1 MSYHQN
7 GDSPPKILVV
17 DDAPANIK
25 LISDM
30 LSPTGYTVM
39 TETSGRQALDDAR
52 HNVPD
57 LILLDIMMPGMDGYE
72 VCRQLKSHEHTRD
85 IPVIFMSALT
95 QTNDKLKGFE
105 AGGVDY
111 LTRPFKQ
118 KEVVARIEIHLALR
132 QAQQALQ
139 KKNEQLSQEIAKREQ
154 IETALRRR
162 TAELAEA
169 NQQLHTEISQR
180 RQIETALQKAHDEM
194 KQRADELETLNNIAQ
209 IVATSTDLPGILDD
223 VTKTINQLFKAGTT
237 GIALFNDQQT
247 ELTVVAESHWLEDVP
262 SAINMV
268 ISIDNIPAFEE
279 IFNAAKSFIIQQ
291 PQTDLLTTPI
301 HDLMK
306 VRNSQCLMV
315 VPLLAHGASIGAIAV
330 DTVNPVRQFTLPE
343 LILLET
349 IAGQI
354 AGAIE
359 NAHLFDEE
367 RHHRKIA
374 EQQNKE
380 LDAFAQ
386 TVAHDIK
393 NPLSVIFTQA
403 DFMTT
408 FLDKLD
414 TSTIQ
419 KNIKVIKEHG
429 LKGTNIVDELL
440 LLAGVR
446 KQEVTVAPIDMEQI
460 VYQAEKRLYFLK
472 EQYEG
477 TIILP
482 NTWPQTVGYGPWIE
496 EVWVNYISNGL
507 KYGGKPPY
515 LELGATVQSDNMVR
529 FWIRDNGPGISPE
542 KQSILFTEFTRLNE
556 IRAQGYGLGL
566 SIVRRIMQKLG
577 GTVGLKSEVGQGS
590 EFFFTLPAANTF
602 DETENFTP

>member
-7 GDSPPKILVV
+7 GDCPPKILVV

-39 TETSGRQALDDAR
+39 TKTSGRQAIDDAR
-52 HNVPD
+52 QNSPD

-72 VCRQLKSHEHTRD
+72 VCRQLKSNEDTRD

-169 NQQLHTEISQR
+169 NEQLHAEISQR
-180 RQIETALQKAHDEM
+180 RQIEQALQQAHDEM

-209 IVATSTDLPGILDD
+209 IVATSTDLQGALNA
-223 VTKTINQLFKAGTT
+223 VTKTINQLFRSGST
-237 GIALFNDQQT
+237 GIALLNPQQT
-247 ELTVVAESHWLEDVP
+247 ELNVVAESHWSENVP
-262 SAINMV
+262 SAIDLV
-268 ISIDNIPAFEE
+268 IPVENVPNLEE
-279 IFNAAKSFIIQQ
+279 IFKAAKCFVIQQ
-291 PQTDLLTTPI
+291 PQIDPITAPVHHLL
-301 HDLMK
+301 K
-306 VRNSQCLMV
+306 ARNSQCLMV
-315 VPLLAHGASIGAIAV
+315 APLLAHGSMVGAIAV
-330 DTVNPVRQFTLPE
+330 DTTKPARQFTLAE
-343 LILLET
+343 LNLLET

-359 NAHLFDEE
+359 NARLFDEE
-367 RHHRKIA
+367 RRHRQIA
-374 EQQNKE
+374 EQQNQE

-386 TVAHDIK
+386 TVAHDVK
-393 NPLSVIFTQA
+393 NPLSIVFTQS
-403 DFMTT
+403 DFMMT
-408 FLDKLD
+408 FMDKLD
-414 TSTIQ
+414 TSIIR
-419 KNIKVIKEHG
+419 KNINLIKEHS

-446 KQEVTVAPIDMEQI
+446 KQEVIVGPLEMERIIHQT
-460 VYQAEKRLYFLK
+460 EKRLYFLK

-482 NTWPQTVGYGPWIE
+482 DTWPQAIGYSPWVE

-507 KYGGKPPY
+507 KYGGKPPH
-515 LELGATVQSDNMVR
+515 LELGATVQADNTIR
-529 FWIRDNGPGISPE
+529 FWIRDNGPGIPPE

-566 SIVRRIMQKLG
+566 SIVRRIMKKLG

-602 DETENFTP
+602 DDTENFTP

>member
-7 GDSPPKILVV
+7 GDCPPKILVV

-39 TETSGRQALDDAR
+39 TKTSGRQAIDDAR
-52 HNVPD
+52 QNSPD

-72 VCRQLKSHEHTRD
+72 VCRQLKSNEDTRD

-169 NQQLHTEISQR
+169 NEQLHAEISQR
-180 RQIETALQKAHDEM
+180 RQIEQALQQAHDEM

-209 IVATSTDLPGILDD
+209 IVATSTDLHGAIDA
-223 VTKTINQLFKAGTT
+223 VTKTINQLFRSGST
-237 GIALFNDQQT
+237 GIALLNPQQT
-247 ELTVVAESHWLEDVP
+247 ELNVVAESHWSENVP
-262 SAINMV
+262 SAIDLV
-268 ISIDNIPAFEE
+268 IPVENVPNLEE
-279 IFNAAKSFIIQQ
+279 IFKAAKCFVIQQ
-291 PQTDLLTTPI
+291 PQIDPITAPVHHLL
-301 HDLMK
+301 K
-306 VRNSQCLMV
+306 ARNSQCLMV
-315 VPLLAHGASIGAIAV
+315 APLLAHGSMVGAIAV
-330 DTVNPVRQFTLPE
+330 DTTKPARQFTLAE
-343 LILLET
+343 LNLLET

-359 NAHLFDEE
+359 NARLFDEE
-367 RHHRKIA
+367 RRHRQIA
-374 EQQNKE
+374 EQQNQE

-386 TVAHDIK
+386 TVAHDVK
-393 NPLSVIFTQA
+393 NPLSIVFTQS
-403 DFMTT
+403 DFMMT
-408 FLDKLD
+408 FMDKLD
-414 TSTIQ
+414 TSIIR
-419 KNIKVIKEHG
+419 KNINLIKEHS

-446 KQEVTVAPIDMEQI
+446 KQEVIVGPLEMERIIHQT
-460 VYQAEKRLYFLK
+460 EKRLYFLK

-482 NTWPQTVGYGPWIE
+482 DTWPQAIGYSPWVE

-507 KYGGKPPY
+507 KYGGKPPH
-515 LELGATVQSDNMVR
+515 LELGATVQADNTIR
-529 FWIRDNGPGISPE
+529 FWIRDNGPGIPPE

-566 SIVRRIMQKLG
+566 SIVRRIMKKLG

-602 DETENFTP
+602 DDTENFTP